1 MAYITTPQ
9 VQAEQAVSYG
19 ETPDNSLACPI
30 MDRLSKGSC
39 ASLHANEPDAYFKTI
54 KFWKTPLAQCDNG
67 ESNCVPFQ
75 QWVTSWTTDHGLTLG
90 KKRPPRGREKEWWR
104 EQAGRARRR

>member
-1 MAYITTPQ
+1 MAYISTAK

-30 MDRLSKGSC
+30 MDKLSKGSC

-67 ESNCVPFQ
+67 KSRLRAVPGLGHRLDP
-75 QWVTSWTTDHGLTLG
+75 DHGLTV
-90 KKRPPRGREKEWWR
+90 
-104 EQAGRARRR
+104 